1 VTSVRSMT
9 SLTRGPL
16 PASVYWRRRLMLLLG
31 VTLVLGVVVSKLFGG
46 GDDGNDKG
54 VDRATEV
61 SGEPTGSVSDDPATA
76 PPKKSK
82 KPKTPQEPVLAQ
94 PDGPCEDSDI
104 VITPTVEKAV
114 AGRPVSVTLELRTAI
129 AEACTWRVSAGHV
142 TMKITSGTD
151 EIWSSR
157 QCPRAVPVQD
167 VVVRSAVTT
176 FVDVPWKARRSDDGC
191 PVQTQWAL
199 PGTYHVAAA
208 ALGGEP
214 AEARFELERPSPQV
228 ILPPENPTTPKQKQK
243 QPLDPAAGA
252 GDHEDQPNAR

>member
-1 VTSVRSMT
+1 MT

-16 PASVYWRRRLMLLLG
+16 PASVYWRRRVVVLGLGLVLLLVG
-31 VTLVLGVVVSKLFGG
+31 GKLFGG
-46 GDDGNDKG
+46 DGDGDKDKA
-54 VDRATEV
+54 VDRATQI
-61 SGEPTGSVSDDPATA
+61 SGEPTGSVPTDPSTTG
-76 PPKKSK
+76 PKQPK

-104 VITPTVEKAV
+104 VITPTVAEAV
-114 AGRPVSVTLELRTAI
+114 AGRPVAVTLELRTAT

-142 TMKITSGTD
+142 TIKITSGTD

-157 QCPRAVPVQD
+157 QCPGAVPVQD

-214 AEARFELERPSPQV
+214 AEARFELERPSAEVITPPQ
-228 ILPPENPTTPKQKQK
+228 NPTKPKQR
-243 QPLDPAAGA
+243 QPVDPEAGA
-252 GDHEDQPNAR
+252 GNHEDQPNVR